1 MRRFATIAVHGWK
14 DSGQLG
20 GCLMR
25 TSLRALVTMLVAASC
40 TAASADAVPDRL
52 GEPIDLSSFSGLAAG
67 PDETRQQPE
76 EDAIPFVPVDY
87 DGGVPWIRGYVTG
100 IVGGSLATINAGGST
115 SFLGTTQLQTVG
127 SVNDTIFNGGGAIG
141 MAFARPSGL
150 LRMEVE
156 GRARGPMHGQT
167 AFGITSETTSGA
179 VIPLDV
185 TVTNG
190 WSAMT
195 NFWRDYFFTDR
206 VGVYGGGGFGVG
218 GYQYSMQGADGSI
231 PLSGSSVVNTFAW
244 QVGTGVTYQLSDRI
258 TFDTGYRF
266 FAMTPGA
273 TPLAVTDGGLI
284 AQPVGSYTSA
294 LSASELLLSIR
305 IYEPFRNWR

>member
-1 MRRFATIAVHGWK
+1 MR
-14 DSGQLG
+14 
-20 GCLMR
+20 M
-25 TSLRALVTMLVAASC
+25 SLRALVVVLAAACC
-40 TAASADAVPDRL
+40 TAAFADAVPDRL
-52 GEPIDLSSFSGLAAG
+52 GEPIDLSSFSGLAPV
-67 PDETRQQPE
+67 PDESGPAL
-76 EDAIPFVPVDY
+76 DADAMPIIPVDY
-87 DGGVPWIRGYVTG
+87 DGDVPWIRGYVTG
-100 IVGGSLATINAGGST
+100 IVGASFGTINAGGT
-115 SFLGTTQLQTVG
+115 TPFAGTAQLQTVG
-127 SVNDTIFNGGGAIG
+127 SFNDTMFNGGGAIG
-141 MAFARPSGL
+141 MALARPSGL

-167 AFGITSETTSGA
+167 ALEISSTTTSGA

-206 VGVYGGGGFGVG
+206 FGVYGGGGFGVG
-218 GYQYSMQGADGSI
+218 GYQYSMQSTNNDA

-273 TPLAVTDGGLI
+273 TPLAATDGGNI
-284 AQPVGSYTSA
+284 AQQIGSYTSA
-294 LSASELLLSIR
+294 LSASELLVSIR

>member
-1 MRRFATIAVHGWK
+1 VP
-14 DSGQLG
+14 DESGP
-20 GCLMR
+20 
-25 TSLRALVTMLVAASC
+25 ALD
-40 TAASADAVPDRL
+40 ADAM
-52 GEPIDLSSFSGLAAG
+52 PI
-67 PDETRQQPE
+67 
-76 EDAIPFVPVDY
+76 VPVDY
-87 DGGVPWIRGYVTG
+87 DGDVPGIRPYVTG
-100 IVGGSLATINAGGST
+100 IVGGSLATINAGG
-115 SFLGTTQLQTVG
+115 GTVFGGSAQLQTVG
-127 SVNDTIFNGGGAIG
+127 SVNDTILNGGGAIG
-141 MAFARPSGL
+141 MALARPSGL

-167 AFGITSETTSGA
+167 EFEIASGTTSGT

-206 VGVYGGGGFGVG
+206 FGVYGGGGFGVG
-218 GYQYSMQGADGSI
+218 GYQYSMQGAGEAI
-231 PLSGSSVVNTFAW
+231 PLGGSSVVNTFAW

-266 FAMTPGA
+266 FAMTPGS
-273 TPLAVTDGGLI
+273 TPLAVTDSGRI
-284 AQPVGSYTSA
+284 VQPIGSYTSA
-294 LSASELLLSIR
+294 FSASELLLSVR

>member
-1 MRRFATIAVHGWK
+1 M
-14 DSGQLG
+14 
-20 GCLMR
+20 
-25 TSLRALVTMLVAASC
+25 SLRGLVAMLVAAC
-40 TAASADAVPDRL
+40 RTAAWADAVPDNL
-52 GEPIDLSSFSGLAAG
+52 GEPIDLSSFTDLAPVRNESEPAL
-67 PDETRQQPE
+67 
-76 EDAIPFVPVDY
+76 DADVLPIVPVDY
-87 DGGVPWIRGYVTG
+87 DGDAPGIRGYVTG

-115 SFLGTTQLQTVG
+115 GFGGTTQLRTVG
-127 SVNDTIFNGGGAIG
+127 SVNDTMFNGGGAIG
-141 MAFARPSGL
+141 MALARPSGL
-150 LRMEVE
+150 FRMEVE

-167 AFGITSETTSGA
+167 AFEIASGTTSGA

-185 TVTNG
+185 SVTNG

-218 GYQYSMQGADGSI
+218 GYQYSMQGADGTI
-231 PLSGSSVVNTFAW
+231 PLIGSSVVNTFAW
-244 QVGTGVTYQLSDRI
+244 QIGTGVTYQLSDRI

-273 TPLAVTDGGLI
+273 TPLGISNGGRV
-284 AQPVGSYTSA
+284 AQPIGSYTSA
-294 LSASELLLSIR
+294 FSASELLLSIR

>member
-1 MRRFATIAVHGWK
+1 MR
-14 DSGQLG
+14 
-20 GCLMR
+20 M
-25 TSLRALVTMLVAASC
+25 SLRALVAMLAAACC
-40 TAASADAVPDRL
+40 TAAFADAVPDRL
-52 GEPIDLSSFSGLAAG
+52 GEPIDLSSFTDLAPV
-67 PDETRQQPE
+67 PDESGPAL
-76 EDAIPFVPVDY
+76 DADARPIVPVDY
-87 DGGVPWIRGYVTG
+87 DGDVPAIRGYVTG
-100 IVGGSLATINAGGST
+100 IVGGSLATINAGG
-115 SFLGTTQLQTVG
+115 GTPFAGKARLQTVG

-141 MAFARPSGL
+141 MALARPSGL

-167 AFGITSETTSGA
+167 TFEVTNGPGSGD

-195 NFWRDYFFTDR
+195 NLWRDYFITDIF
-206 VGVYGGGGFGVG
+206 GVYGGGGFGIG
-218 GYQYSMQGADGSI
+218 GYQYSMRGGANGQV
-231 PLSGSSVVNTFAW
+231 PLSGSSAVNTFAW
-244 QVGTGVTYQLSDRI
+244 QIGTGVTYQLSDRI

-273 TPLAVTDGGLI
+273 TPLALTDGG
-284 AQPVGSYTSA
+284 PVLFPFGSYTSA
-294 LSASELLLSIR
+294 FSASELLLSIR

>member
-1 MRRFATIAVHGWK
+1 M
-14 DSGQLG
+14 S
-20 GCLMR
+20 M
-25 TSLRALVTMLVAASC
+25 SLRALVAMLATACC
-40 TAASADAVPDRL
+40 TLAFADAVADRL
-52 GEPIDLSSFSGLAAG
+52 GETIDLSSFTGPDSG
-67 PDETRQQPE
+67 PDETRQQP
-76 EDAIPFVPVDY
+76 DAEAMPIVPVDY
-87 DGGVPWIRGYVTG
+87 DGDVPWIRGYVTG

-115 SFLGTTQLQTVG
+115 GFGGTSQLQTVG

-141 MAFARPSGL
+141 MALARPSGL

-156 GRARGPMHGQT
+156 GRARGPMQGQT
-167 AFGITSETTSGA
+167 AFEIASETTSGA

-185 TVTNG
+185 SVTNG

-206 VGVYGGGGFGVG
+206 FGVYGGGGFGVG
-218 GYQYSMQGADGSI
+218 GYQYSMQGDDGEI
-231 PLSGSSVVNTFAW
+231 PLKGSSVVNTFAW

-273 TPLAVTDGGLI
+273 TPLAVTDGGRLV
-284 AQPVGSYTSA
+284 QPIGSYTSA
-294 LSASELLLSIR
+294 FSASELLVSIR
-305 IYEPFRNWR
+305 IDEPFRNWR

>member
-1 MRRFATIAVHGWK
+1 MRISLCAFVAILAVVFNIAG
-14 DSGQLG
+14 
-20 GCLMR
+20 
-25 TSLRALVTMLVAASC
+25 
-40 TAASADAVPDRL
+40 ADEVSP
-52 GEPIDLSSFSGLAAG
+52 PIDLSSFSGMDSVL
-67 PDETRQQPE
+67 DESANTF
-76 EDAIPFVPVDY
+76 DADTTPIAPVDSSGY
-87 DGGVPWIRGYVTG
+87 AVWIRPYVTG
-100 IVGGSLATINAGGST
+100 IVGASFGTINAGGST
-115 SFLGTTQLQTVG
+115 AFGATASLQTVG
-127 SVNDTIFNGGGAIG
+127 SVNDTILNGGGAIG
-141 MAFARPSGL
+141 MALSRPSGL
-150 LRMEVE
+150 LRMEIE

-167 AFGITSETTSGA
+167 ALEIASGTTSGA

-206 VGVYGGGGFGVG
+206 FGVYGGGGFGIG
-218 GYQYSMQGADGSI
+218 GYQYSMQGENGVI
-231 PLSGSSVVNTFAW
+231 PLKGSSVVNTFAW

-273 TPLAVTDGGLI
+273 TPLAVTSGGSLV
-284 AQPVGSYTSA
+284 QPVGSYTSA
-294 LSASELLLSIR
+294 FSASELLLSVR

>member
-1 MRRFATIAVHGWK
+1 
-14 DSGQLG
+14 
-20 GCLMR
+20 
-25 TSLRALVTMLVAASC
+25 MLVAACC
-40 TAASADAVPDRL
+40 TAAAAEAVPDRL
-52 GEPIDLSSFSGLAAG
+52 GEPIDLSSFSGPASG
-67 PDETRQQPE
+67 PDETRQQPGA
-76 EDAIPFVPVDY
+76 DAMPIIPVDY
-87 DGGVPWIRGYVTG
+87 DGDVPWIRGYVTG
-100 IVGGSLATINAGGST
+100 IVGASFGTINAGGTTPFS
-115 SFLGTTQLQTVG
+115 GTAQLQTVG
-127 SVNDTIFNGGGAIG
+127 SVNDTMVNGGGAIG
-141 MAFARPSGL
+141 MALARPSGL

-167 AFGITSETTSGA
+167 ALEIGSTTTSGA
-179 VIPLDV
+179 AIPLDV

-206 VGVYGGGGFGVG
+206 FGVYGGGGFGVG
-218 GYQYSMQGADGSI
+218 GYQYSMQAAGGQI
-231 PLSGSSVVNTFAW
+231 PLGGSSVVNTFAW

-273 TPLAVTDGGLI
+273 TPLAVTNGGSV
-284 AQPVGSYTSA
+284 AQPIGSYTSA
-294 LSASELLLSIR
+294 FSASELLLSIR

>member
-1 MRRFATIAVHGWK
+1 MR
-14 DSGQLG
+14 
-20 GCLMR
+20 M
-25 TSLRALVTMLVAASC
+25 SLRALVALLAAACCTVAF
-40 TAASADAVPDRL
+40 ADAVPDRL
-52 GEPIDLSSFSGLAAG
+52 GEPIDLSSFSGIDSG
-67 PDETRQQPE
+67 PDETRQQP
-76 EDAIPFVPVDY
+76 DAEAMPIVPVDY
-87 DGGVPWIRGYVTG
+87 DGDVPWIRGYVTG

-115 SFLGTTQLQTVG
+115 GFAGVSQLQTVG

-141 MAFARPSGL
+141 MALARPSGL

-156 GRARGPMHGQT
+156 GRARGPMQGQT
-167 AFGITSETTSGA
+167 AFEIASGTTVGG

-206 VGVYGGGGFGVG
+206 FGVYGGGGFGVG
-218 GYQYSMQGADGSI
+218 GYQYSMQGDDGNT

-273 TPLAVTDGGLI
+273 TPLSVSDGGLLV
-284 AQPVGSYTSA
+284 QPIGSYTSA
-294 LSASELLLSIR
+294 FSASELLVSIR

>member
-1 MRRFATIAVHGWK
+1 MRPLATIDYPGWN
-14 DSGQLG
+14 DSGRLG

-25 TSLRALVTMLVAASC
+25 MSLRALVALLAAACCTVAF
-40 TAASADAVPDRL
+40 ADAVPDRL
-52 GEPIDLSSFSGLAAG
+52 GEPIDLSSFSGIDSG
-67 PDETRQQPE
+67 PDETRQQP
-76 EDAIPFVPVDY
+76 DAEAMPIVPVDY
-87 DGGVPWIRGYVTG
+87 DGDVPWIRGYVTG

-115 SFLGTTQLQTVG
+115 AFGGTTQLQTVG

-141 MAFARPSGL
+141 MALDRPSGL

-156 GRARGPMHGQT
+156 GRARGPMNG
-167 AFGITSETTSGA
+167 ETVLDAKNGTLFPA
-179 VIPLDV
+179 YPLEV
-185 TVTNG
+185 NVTNG

-206 VGVYGGGGFGVG
+206 FGVYGGGGFGVG
-218 GYQYSMQGADGSI
+218 GYQYSMQTPAGS
-231 PLSGSSVVNTFAW
+231 PLTLRGSSVVNTFAW

-273 TPLAVTDGGLI
+273 TPLSVLGQEWL
-284 AQPVGSYTSA
+284 GSYTSA
-294 LSASELLLSIR
+294 FSASELLISVR

>member
-1 MRRFATIAVHGWK
+1 MR
-14 DSGQLG
+14 
-20 GCLMR
+20 M
-25 TSLRALVTMLVAASC
+25 SLRALVALLAATCC
-40 TAASADAVPDRL
+40 TAAFADAVPDRL
-52 GEPIDLSSFSGLAAG
+52 GEPIDFSSFSGPISG
-67 PDETRQQPE
+67 PDETRQQP
-76 EDAIPFVPVDY
+76 DADAMPIVPVDY
-87 DGGVPWIRGYVTG
+87 DGDVPWIRGYVTG

-115 SFLGTTQLQTVG
+115 AFGGTTQLQTVG

-141 MAFARPSGL
+141 MAIARPSGL

-156 GRARGPMHGQT
+156 GRARGPMQGQT
-167 AFGITSETTSGA
+167 AFEIASGTTSGA

-195 NFWRDYFFTDR
+195 NFWRDYFFNDYF
-206 VGVYGGGGFGVG
+206 GVYGGGGFGVG
-218 GYQYSMQGADGSI
+218 GYQYSMQGENGAI
-231 PLSGSSVVNTFAW
+231 PLKGSSVVNTFAW
-244 QVGTGVTYQLSDRI
+244 QVGTGVTYQVSDRI

-273 TPLAVTDGGLI
+273 TPLAVTSGGFLV
-284 AQPVGSYTSA
+284 QPVGSYTSA
-294 LSASELLLSIR
+294 FSASELLVSIR

>member
-1 MRRFATIAVHGWK
+1 MR
-14 DSGQLG
+14 
-20 GCLMR
+20 M
-25 TSLRALVTMLVAASC
+25 SLRALVAMLAAACC
-40 TAASADAVPDRL
+40 TAAFADAVPDRL
-52 GEPIDLSSFSGLAAG
+52 GEPIDLSSFTDLAPV
-67 PDETRQQPE
+67 PDESGPAL
-76 EDAIPFVPVDY
+76 DADAMPIVPINY
-87 DGGVPWIRGYVTG
+87 DGDVPGIRGYVTG
-100 IVGGSLATINAGGST
+100 IVGGSLATINAGGSAV
-115 SFLGTTQLQTVG
+115 FGGTTQLQTVG
-127 SVNDTIFNGGGAIG
+127 SVNDTMFNGGGAIG
-141 MAFARPSGL
+141 MALARPSGL

-167 AFGITSETTSGA
+167 AFEIASGTTSGA

-206 VGVYGGGGFGVG
+206 FGVYGGGGFGVG
-218 GYQYSMQGADGSI
+218 GYQYSMQGENGEI
-231 PLSGSSVVNTFAW
+231 PLKGSSVVNTFAW

-266 FAMTPGA
+266 FAMNPGA
-273 TPLAVTDGGLI
+273 TPLSVTSGGSLV
-284 AQPVGSYTSA
+284 QPVGSYTSA
-294 LSASELLLSIR
+294 FSASELLVSIR

>member
-1 MRRFATIAVHGWK
+1 MR
-14 DSGQLG
+14 L
-20 GCLMR
+20 
-25 TSLRALVTMLVAASC
+25 SLRALVSMLVAACC
-40 TAASADAVPDRL
+40 TAAAAEAVPDRL
-52 GEPIDLSSFSGLAAG
+52 GEPIDFANFSDLVSG
-67 PDETRQQPE
+67 PDETRQQP
-76 EDAIPFVPVDY
+76 DANAMPIIPVDY
-87 DGGVPWIRGYVTG
+87 DGDVPWIRGYVTG
-100 IVGGSLATINAGGST
+100 IVGGSLATINAGGSAA
-115 SFLGTTQLQTVG
+115 FGGTAQLQTVG

-141 MAFARPSGL
+141 MALARPSGL

-167 AFGITSETTSGA
+167 AFEITSGTTVGA

-206 VGVYGGGGFGVG
+206 FGVYGGGGFGVG
-218 GYQYSMQGADGSI
+218 GYQYSMQSTNNDA

-273 TPLAVTDGGLI
+273 TPLAATDGGNI
-284 AQPVGSYTSA
+284 AQQIGSYTSA
-294 LSASELLLSIR
+294 FSASELLLSIR

>member
-1 MRRFATIAVHGWK
+1 MG
-14 DSGQLG
+14 
-20 GCLMR
+20 M
-25 TSLRALVTMLVAASC
+25 SLRGLAAMLAAACC
-40 TAASADAVPDRL
+40 TAAFADAVPDRL
-52 GEPIDLSSFSGLAAG
+52 GEPIDLSSFSGPAFV
-67 PDETRQQPE
+67 PDESGPPL
-76 EDAIPFVPVDY
+76 DADAMPIVPVDY
-87 DGGVPWIRGYVTG
+87 DGDVPGIRGYVTG

-115 SFLGTTQLQTVG
+115 AFGGTTGLQTVG
-127 SVNDTIFNGGGAIG
+127 SVNDTILNGGGAIG
-141 MAFARPSGL
+141 MALSRPSGL
-150 LRMEVE
+150 LRMEIE

-167 AFGITSETTSGA
+167 AFEIASGTTSGA

-185 TVTNG
+185 AVTNG

-206 VGVYGGGGFGVG
+206 FGVYGGGGFGIG
-218 GYQYSMQGADGSI
+218 GYQYSMQGENGEI
-231 PLSGSSVVNTFAW
+231 PLKGSSVVNTFAW

-273 TPLAVTDGGLI
+273 TPLAVTSGGSLV
-284 AQPVGSYTSA
+284 QPVGSYTSA
-294 LSASELLLSIR
+294 FSASELLVSIR

>member
-1 MRRFATIAVHGWK
+1 MR
-14 DSGQLG
+14 
-20 GCLMR
+20 M
-25 TSLRALVTMLVAASC
+25 SLRALAAMLAAACC
-40 TAASADAVPDRL
+40 TAAFADAVPERL
-52 GEPIDLSSFSGLAAG
+52 GEPIDLSSFSGPAFV
-67 PDETRQQPE
+67 PDESGPPL
-76 EDAIPFVPVDY
+76 DADAMPIVPVDY
-87 DGGVPWIRGYVTG
+87 DGDVPGIRGYVTG

-115 SFLGTTQLQTVG
+115 AFGGTTGLQTVG
-127 SVNDTIFNGGGAIG
+127 SVNDTILNGGGAIG
-141 MAFARPSGL
+141 MALSRPSGL
-150 LRMEVE
+150 LRMEIE

-167 AFGITSETTSGA
+167 AFEIASGTTSGA

-206 VGVYGGGGFGVG
+206 FGVYGGGGFGVG
-218 GYQYSMQGADGSI
+218 GYQYSMQSKEAL
-231 PLSGSSVVNTFAW
+231 LSGSSVVNTFAW

-273 TPLAVTDGGLI
+273 TPLAVTSGGSLV
-284 AQPVGSYTSA
+284 QPVGSYTSA
-294 LSASELLLSIR
+294 FSASELLVSIR

>member
-1 MRRFATIAVHGWK
+1 MR
-14 DSGQLG
+14 
-20 GCLMR
+20 M
-25 TSLRALVTMLVAASC
+25 SLRALVAMLVAACC
-40 TAASADAVPDRL
+40 TVACADAVADRL
-52 GEPIDLSSFSGLAAG
+52 GDPIDLSSFTSLAPVPDQSGPAL
-67 PDETRQQPE
+67 
-76 EDAIPFVPVDY
+76 DADAMPIVPVDY
-87 DGGVPWIRGYVTG
+87 DGDVPWIRGYVTG

-115 SFLGTTQLQTVG
+115 GFGGTTQLQTVG
-127 SVNDTIFNGGGAIG
+127 SVNDTILNGGGAIG
-141 MAFARPSGL
+141 MALARPSGL

-167 AFGITSETTSGA
+167 AFEIVSETTSGA
-179 VIPLDV
+179 VFPLDV

-206 VGVYGGGGFGVG
+206 FGVYGGGGFGVG
-218 GYQYSMQGADGSI
+218 GYQYSMQGSDGQI

-273 TPLAVTDGGLI
+273 TPLAVTDGGRVE
-284 AQPVGSYTSA
+284 QPVGSYTSA
-294 LSASELLLSIR
+294 FSASELLVSIR